1 MTNTVRHSKAKKLHI
16 IIEETH
22 NHIQWKYINESQ
34 DKVDEVVEGGGWIAL
49 RKMITEFDGDMI
61 IEINKKLDTKEVF
74 QLTVI
79 LPTRKDEI

>member
-1 MTNTVRHSKAKKLHI
+1 MLYLYSFWRFANAY
-16 IIEETH
+16 E
-22 NHIQWKYINESQ
+22 
-34 DKVDEVVEGGGWIAL
+34 EVVEGGGLLAL